1 MILGFVGVT
10 DIDFVVAEG
19 ITHLDRGE
27 GEREQYLKPI
37 REQLVRKAGVGLA
50 EAENRI

>member
-19 ITHLDRGE
+19 VAHLDRGN
-27 GEREQYLKPI
+27 GEREHYLQPI
-37 REQLVRKAGVGLA
+37 REQVRLKAGLG
-50 EAENRI
+50 

>member
-19 ITHLDRGE
+19 VAYLDRGN
-27 GEREQYLKPI
+27 GEREHYLQPI
-37 REQLVRKAGVGLA
+37 REQVRLKAGLG
-50 EAENRI
+50 